1 MESVRGPESSFMG
14 SWETS
19 VIASSYDF
27 AKTDIF
33 PFRSGRGKKRFLVRQ
48 SLDNPD
54 SGELIVFS
62 QLHNNQGGRCHAES
76 WTRVTRIFLL

>member
-1 MESVRGPESSFMG
+1 MG

-62 QLHNNQGGRCHAES
+62 QLHNN
-76 WTRVTRIFLL
+76 